1 MRLIYYK
8 ILARRLLV
16 GLRLTVLA
24 PLREPVNSV
33 LLACAIC
40 DLLTYPVL
48 CSMSLLTVHMSSH
61 ACAGRV
67 QENCAWHGHHSCFRQ
82 HVSYMVLGAVSVRK
96 KYEILDLRAGFI
108 VFPGLPLAL

>member
-1 MRLIYYK
+1 MCTKKMNSIGLIYYE

-24 PLREPVNSV
+24 PLREPVNPV

-40 DLLTYPVL
+40 DLLTHPVL
-48 CSMSLLTVHMSSH
+48 CSMALLTVHMSSH

-82 HVSYMVLGAVSVRK
+82 HVSYIQ
-96 KYEILDLRAGFI
+96 YILRCI
-108 VFPGLPLAL
+108 MPSPLQ